1 MEKEKRKSKR
11 RGNGEGSIFQ
21 RADGRWVAKIA
32 VGYDNSGKR
41 LRKTVYGHTKK
52 EVQDELTKLLHRKST
67 GALAATSRVSVGQYL
82 ERWLNDV
89 VRLTVR
95 PSTHRR
101 YAELIATHVTPR
113 LGGVRLHR
121 LTAGDVQG
129 VYSTMEQS
137 GSSPRT
143 RQFVHDV
150 IRNALANAITWGL
163 VQVNVCDQLA
173 RPKVPKVKMKV
184 LDASQAAMFLTAAK
198 SDRLSAMY
206 TLAVTVGMRQ
216 GELFGLQW
224 EDVDLDEGRL
234 SVRYTLTESGTLAQ
248 PKTPKSR
255 RLIELPAVAV
265 DALWTHKAAMLAE
278 GNAGSSFVF
287 CDTHG
292 GPLRSQ
298 NVLRR
303 SFQPILKAAQAALVE
318 ATKDDSAKFPSIR
331 FHDLRH
337 TAATLALQEGV
348 HAKVVSEML
357 GHATV
362 AFTLD
367 TYAHVLPSMGKA
379 AAAAMNRLFAV
390 AT

>member
-1 MEKEKRKSKR
+1 MSEPRRKSKR

-21 RADGRWVAKIA
+21 RADGRWVAKLAI
-32 VGYDNSGKR
+32 GYDRAGKR
-41 LRKTVYGHTKK
+41 LRKTIYGHTKK
-52 EVQDELTKLLHRKST
+52 DVQDELTKLQHRKST
-67 GALAATSRVSVGQYL
+67 GALTATSKVTVSQYL
-82 ERWLNDV
+82 DRWLNDV

-101 YAELIATHVTPR
+101 YAELIATHVTPCI
-113 LGGVRLHR
+113 GGVRLHR
-121 LTAGDVQG
+121 LTSGDLQG
-129 VYSTMEQS
+129 IYSTMEQG

-150 IRNALANAITWGL
+150 IRNALTNAVGWGL
-163 VQVNVCDQLA
+163 VQVNVCDQLT

-184 LDASQAAMFLTAAK
+184 LDARQAAILLNVAK

-224 EDVDLDEGRL
+224 EDVDLEAGRL
-234 SVRYTLTESGTLAQ
+234 SVRHTLTDNGTLAQ

-255 RLIELPAVAV
+255 RLIELPALAV

-278 GNAGSSFVF
+278 GNARSPYVF
-287 CDTHG
+287 CDTNG
-292 GPLRSQ
+292 GPLRTQ

-303 SFQPILKAAQAALVE
+303 SFRPILKAAEAALVD
-318 ATKDDSAKFPSIR
+318 ATRDDTAKFPAIR